1 VFGLNEALMS
11 FIRRQVGLRTDVAS
25 ANGSL
30 HGKVGDLKEYV
41 YTNRNILLDAL
52 QKPRGAT
59 VSGSMTVN
67 TVNSWI
73 TVLDITGKGC
83 LTAFAMQKNSS
94 QYAMYN
100 IKVDGVTVYL
110 GSIANTTPE
119 VLACPLKNF
128 NFNKGPHTETLGAE
142 GVPERARASFKSSLK
157 IEINIIDNGNATA
170 YWNYEKE

>member
-1 VFGLNEALMS
+1 MDIPIFDFL
-11 FIRRQVGLRTDVAS
+11 RRQVGLRTDVAS
-25 ANGSL
+25 ETGSL

-41 YTNRNILLDAL
+41 YTNRNILLESL

-110 GSIANTTPE
+110 GSIVANTTTE

-128 NFNKGPHTETLGAE
+128 NFNKGSSTETLGAE

-157 IEINIIDNGNATA
+157 IEINIINDGNATA